1 MNNLRENVGQWLNL
15 DTNIQHYN
23 CKVKEL
29 KTKKTEIEAKILK
42 EIETRNLK
50 ETKFKMS
57 NNNIYY
63 HTTYTLPPLNNTLL
77 ETVLLKYTSKENVNK
92 ILKDIEQQREQT
104 RKPSIN
110 LKRKVIKD
118 RKKSNKRSKIPI
130 SSKR

>member
-1 MNNLRENVGQWLNL
+1 MNTLRENVGQWLHL
-15 DTNIQHYN
+15 DTNIQQYN

-29 KTKKTEIEAKILK
+29 KTKKLGIEETILK

-77 ETVLLKYTSKENVNK
+77 ENVLLKYTSKENVNK
-92 ILKDIEQQREQT
+92 ILKDIEQQREQS

-110 LKRKVIKD
+110 LKRKIIKE